1 MRYLLD
7 TCAWIF
13 LLTDPDRLSKLQQEA
28 ILHPQHKI
36 YLSVVSAWEM
46 SIKITK
52 GKLELPKSLDELVFE
67 SCVKDGYIILDLD
80 IFSVLNDKK
89 LPYYHRDP
97 FDRMLISQAI
107 NNDLTIITTD
117 TKFADYEVKLLH

>member
-13 LLTDPDRLSKLQQEA
+13 LLTDPKRLSKQQQKA
-28 ILHPQHKI
+28 ILDSQNQI

-52 GKLELPKSLDELVFE
+52 GKLELPKSLDELIFE
-67 SCVKDGYIILDLD
+67 CCIKDGYIVVDLD
-80 IFSVLNDKK
+80 IFSVLNSKK
-89 LPYYHRDP
+89 LPPHHQDP

-107 NNDLTIITTD
+107 NNDLTVITID
-117 TKFADYEVKLLH
+117 SKFASYNVELLR

>member
-1 MRYLLD
+1 MRCLLD

-13 LLTDPDRLSKLQQEA
+13 LLTNDDELSDRQKEA
-28 ILHPQHKI
+28 ILNPSNTI

-46 SIKITK
+46 AIKMSK
-52 GKLELPKSLDELVFE
+52 GKLELPKPLDDLIFE
-67 SCVKDGYIILDLD
+67 SCIKDGYIILDLD
-80 IFSVLNDKK
+80 IFSVLNTKN
-89 LPYYHRDP
+89 LPQHHRDP

-117 TKFADYEVKLLH
+117 SIFPQYDVKLI

>member
-13 LLTDPDRLSKLQQEA
+13 LLTNPDRLSKQQQEA
-28 ILHPQHKI
+28 ILDSQNKI

-46 SIKITK
+46 SVKITK
-52 GKLELPKSLDELVFE
+52 GKLELPKSLDELIFE
-67 SCVKDGYIILDLD
+67 SCIKDGYIILDLD
-80 IFSVLNDKK
+80 IFSVLNSKR
-89 LPYYHRDP
+89 LPPNHQDP

-107 NNDLTIITTD
+107 DNDLTIMTVD
-117 TKFADYEVKLLH
+117 SKFINYEVKLL

>member
-13 LLTDPDRLSKLQQEA
+13 LLTDPNRLSNQQQTA
-28 ILHPQHKI
+28 ILDSQNKI

-46 SIKITK
+46 SIKVTK
-52 GKLELPKSLDELVFE
+52 GKLELPKSLDELIFE
-67 SCVKDGYIILDLD
+67 SCIKDGYIVLDLD
-80 IFSVLNDKK
+80 IFSVLNSKK
-89 LPYYHRDP
+89 LPPHHQDP

-107 NNDLTIITTD
+107 NNDLTIITVD
-117 TKFADYEVKLLH
+117 SKFATYQVKLLC